1 MIGETGGSDSL
12 AQAIW
17 LGFQHFFGWNWGLK
31 KILTIWVSCGV
42 RFSVVLNNG
51 LWLGASFI
59 SLIPGSVVSD
69 RLGSW
74 NHHNPS
80 SPHYSSAHF
89 VHQLFS
95 PFSPTTESGS
105 RVLSHW
111 PINSYSG
118 LRLAV
123 ANFIVWSETRYNP
136 KAYFEGSKHC
146 FQPTLLNY

>member
-1 MIGETGGSDSL
+1 M
-12 AQAIW
+12 
-17 LGFQHFFGWNWGLK
+17 
-31 KILTIWVSCGV
+31 
-42 RFSVVLNNG
+42 LNNG

-136 KAYFEGSKHC
+136 KTYFEGSKHC
-146 FQPTLLNY
+146 FQPTLLNYQKKTVLTPLRFPYHNKKIPLKKILANHTLSFPYHFLNHDLILHE